1 MSSHVPLPRERHSKS
16 KLFVTLSSLSSKK
29 KEHLKCIKTH
39 AFNYRCT
46 IIAPDSADI
55 GQLVKNHVNC
65 YYRVTLKLSDLIDPA
80 FIAAFIKNNTL
91 IALSLG
97 RRIDTDDVFA
107 IDGHGTL
114 ILSVCKDTYES
125 LGIAG
130 TQAQVPLERG
140 SRFVIKIDL
149 RAACMVPEKKY
160 YQRIKAGFDAVLN
173 EGVEFLVGYY
183 DAETG
188 GSLNFDVPG
197 ATQCTPVVEEHT
209 VVDALVPQLSELLTA
224 KDKAAEDWIERAQDV
239 FEWVGLATLGS
250 SQVTSAV
257 ADPEVSE
264 YSVSEPYTK
273 ASLRVV
279 SVSGMLSPMA
289 ISAIAQ
295 RLTTRALTQDAACG
309 TFLCVW
315 GHEDAPVSWASSEH
329 SYLTS
334 GEHMFVQAYIP
345 QSDRCAIF
353 QACGPWDSHS

>member
-1 MSSHVPLPRERHSKS
+1 MSSHVPLPKERHSKS
-16 KLFVTLSSLSSKK
+16 KFFVTLSLLSSKK

-46 IIAPDSADI
+46 IIAPESADI
-55 GQLVKNHVNC
+55 EQLVKAHANC

-80 FIAAFIKNNTL
+80 FIAEFVKKNTL

-125 LGIAG
+125 LGIVG
-130 TQAQVPLERG
+130 TQAEVPLERG

-160 YQRIKAGFDAVLN
+160 YQRIKAGFDTVLN
-173 EGVEFLVGYY
+173 EGIEFLVGYY

-197 ATQCTPVVEEHT
+197 AAQCTPVVEEHT
-209 VVDALVPQLSELLTA
+209 VADALVPQLSELLAA
-224 KDKAAEDWIERAQDV
+224 KGKAAEDWIERAQDV

-250 SQVTSAV
+250 SQVTSPV
-257 ADPEVSE
+257 TDSEVCE
-264 YSVSEPYTK
+264 YAVSEPYTK
-273 ASLRVV
+273 ANLRVV
-279 SVSGMLSPMA
+279 SISGMLSPMA
-289 ISAIAQ
+289 ISAMAHS
-295 RLTTRALTQDAACG
+295 LATQASTQGAACG

-315 GHEDAPVSWASSEH
+315 GHEDAPVSWALSEH

-334 GEHMFVQAYIP
+334 GEHMYVQAYMP
-345 QSDRCAIF
+345 QNDRCAIF

>member
-1 MSSHVPLPRERHSKS
+1 MSSHVPLPKERHSKS
-16 KLFVTLSSLSSKK
+16 KLFITLSSLSSKK

-39 AFNYRCT
+39 AFNYRCM
-46 IIAPDSADI
+46 IIAPESADV
-55 GQLVKNHVNC
+55 GQLVKTHVNC

-80 FIAAFIKNNTL
+80 FIAEFVKKNTL

-114 ILSVCKDTYES
+114 VLSVCKDTYES
-125 LGIAG
+125 LGIVGA
-130 TQAQVPLERG
+130 QAEVPLERG

-149 RAACMVPEKKY
+149 KAACMVPEKKY
-160 YQRIKAGFDAVLN
+160 YQRIKAGFDTVLN
-173 EGVEFLVGYY
+173 EGIEFLIGYY

-197 ATQCTPVVEEHT
+197 ATQCTPT
-209 VVDALVPQLSELLTA
+209 VDEYTVADALVPQLSELLAA
-224 KDKAAEDWIERAQDV
+224 KGKAAEDWIERAQDV

-250 SQVTSAV
+250 SQVTSPV
-257 ADPEVSE
+257 TDSEVCE
-264 YSVSEPYTK
+264 YAVSEPYTK
-273 ASLRVV
+273 ANLRVV

-289 ISAIAQ
+289 ISAIAHNLATQ
-295 RLTTRALTQDAACG
+295 ASTQDAACR

-315 GHEDAPVSWASSEH
+315 GHEDAPVSWALSEH

-334 GEHMFVQAYIP
+334 GEHMYVQAYMP
-345 QSDRCAIF
+345 QNDRCAIF